1 MLRCFYVGLE
11 LTQQPKGRFA
21 FAGEGKH
28 CNSPFY
34 SGCEKEK
41 KKKKGKKPPHT
52 SGLDT
57 SQQELTLFLS
67 TKTEGMREGSEER
80 LKACCFGVHGCS

>member
-1 MLRCFYVGLE
+1 MPSQEKESIAIPPSILAVKR
-11 LTQQPKGRFA
+11 R
-21 FAGEGKH
+21 
-28 CNSPFY
+28 
-34 SGCEKEK
+34 KEK
-41 KKKKGKKPPHT
+41 KKEKKTPHT
-52 SGLDT
+52 SGSDT